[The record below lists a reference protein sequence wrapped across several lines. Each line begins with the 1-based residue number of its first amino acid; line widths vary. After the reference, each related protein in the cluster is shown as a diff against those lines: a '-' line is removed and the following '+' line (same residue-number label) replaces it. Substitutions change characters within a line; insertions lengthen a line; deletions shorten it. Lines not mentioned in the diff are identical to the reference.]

1 MRPYYYIHNQ
11 NNSIRNDVLPTN
23 PITGISEIGI
33 PEGTDMTGNYKVT
46 SNGYVIYRGTAG
58 DSLALSKFT
67 YIYFEG
73 NYYDVTS
80 KDNIVSIDP
89 DTGVQIPLKLFDPK
103 NPGTP
108 LKDAAL
114 EKAKKD
120 IEEGD
125 TTATMCY
132 LNPEDTVG
140 MIKDDKTLQSGS
152 NLPRTFK
159 LDFGNNNT
167 ENVSLVEKPIGLRV
181 GNPSNV
187 RMEIRYGKDD
197 SVFQLKEVQVD
208 YVKSPQFIRLTQEQI
223 DLTEDT
229 SQIME
234 FPDYVNQE
242 IINELVHLVMERT
255 NDPRLS
261 NNIQITRTIGEPTPQ
276 QAQSAEARG

>member
-58 DSLALSKFT
+58 DSPALSKFT

-80 KDNIVSIDP
+80 KDDIVSIDP